1 MKPAILVV
9 DDDTAVCA
17 LLEDVLNEHVFT
29 VYVCHNGLDA
39 LALAG
44 EKTDI
49 ALVLLDMMLPDING
63 LRVLQQLQ
71 KQRPELPVVML
82 TGLGSESD
90 VVVGLEM
97 GADDYIGKPFNA
109 RVLVARVKAVLRRT
123 GVLAAETPT
132 AKSAGF
138 SFLMAGISIL
148 NAARLFNPQ
157 QQRVALTQG
166 EYSLLLALVQNAR
179 RVLSREQLLT
189 LTHSESVEVFDRTI
203 DVLIMRLRR
212 KIEANPHQPGFI
224 KTLRGWATYLPQ
236 MLPITTGRHRPLTRA
251 GRYAG
256 RSISCC
262 NASSVFAPSIALAHS
277 RLARAQACARRT
289 LACNDHAS

>member
-17 LLEDVLNEHVFT
+17 LLKEVLGEHVFT
-29 VYVCHNGLDA
+29 VYVCHTGQDA
-39 LALAG
+39 LMLGAQQP
-44 EKTDI
+44 DI

-109 RVLVARVKAVLRRT
+109 RVLVARVNAVLRRT
-123 GVLAAETPT
+123 GVLAAEMPT
-132 AKSAGF
+132 VKQAGF
-138 SFLMAGISIL
+138 AFNGWHLDPE
-148 NAARLFNPQ
+148 RCELFNPQ
-157 QQRVALTQG
+157 QQAVGLTQG

-179 RVLSREQLLT
+179 RVLNREQLLT
-189 LTHSESVEVFDRTI
+189 LTHSESVDVFDRTI

-212 KIEANPHQPGFI
+212 KIEINPHQPALI
-224 KTLRGWATYLPQ
+224 KTLRGLGY
-236 MLPITTGRHRPLTRA
+236 
-251 GRYAG
+251 
-256 RSISCC
+256 
-262 NASSVFAPSIALAHS
+262 VFAADVAH
-277 RLARAQACARRT
+277 RDKAA
-289 LACNDHAS
+289 

>member
-9 DDDTAVCA
+9 DDDTAVCS

-29 VYVCHNGLDA
+29 VYACHNGRDA
-39 LALAG
+39 VNLCAQHA
-44 EKTDI
+44 DI

-63 LRVLQQLQ
+63 LQVLQQLQ
-71 KQRPELPVVML
+71 KLRPSLPVVML

-123 GVLAAETPT
+123 GVLAAEATAIKTP
-132 AKSAGF
+132 GF
-138 SFLMAGISIL
+138 VFNGWQLDPERGEL
-148 NAARLFNPQ
+148 GNPQ
-157 QQRVALTQG
+157 QQSGALTQG

-179 RVLSREQLLT
+179 RVLNREQLLE
-189 LTHSESVEVFDRTI
+189 LTHSESVDVFDRTI

-212 KIEANPHQPGFI
+212 KIETNPHQPALI
-224 KTLRGWATYLPQ
+224 KTLRGLGY
-236 MLPITTGRHRPLTRA
+236 
-251 GRYAG
+251 
-256 RSISCC
+256 
-262 NASSVFAPSIALAHS
+262 VFAADVSHGDKAA
-277 RLARAQACARRT
+277 
-289 LACNDHAS
+289 